1 MAAPPGSGPP
11 PGLPPARG
19 PPPVD
24 SQARRHPD
32 LEGLLLLAEDHLP
45 DHREGRDHPEAFQE
59 ELRHQDH
66 LDEDRLR
73 EPHLVEGRHR
83 ERRLDE
89 DRRPEPHLD
98 EDRRPELHL
107 DEVLHQV
114 LLLVEGRHRER
125 PQDEVHRLEPHLD
138 EDLHLVHP
146 LEALRADH
154 REDLRLVHP
163 LEALR
168 VDHREVH
175 RLGLLLE
182 VFQEGHPEVR
192 HQVAR
197 REDHR
202 EDHRLA
208 DRPVPRHEAP
218 LQGCPPEVHPALP
231 HEARRQ
237 ECHPAAHL
245 VAHPEVRQ
253 ALHLL
258 ECRQAEALPAC
269 PLAAPHEAPQACLR
283 EAHQVPRPQEY
294 RPVDRQVKFGMPPG
308 MMPRGPPGMPP
319 RGPPGMRPPGMPGG
333 GPPGG
338 VPPGAVPRFGKLSVK
353 LLKGLELKS
362 LGTLQT
368 ADPYC
373 KVTVG
378 TQTFQTKVH
387 EKGGKTPTW
396 NETFEFSI
404 STEKELIMEVYD
416 KEQNGNDRFM
426 GQTRVDL
433 IAWIA
438 KGGFEGD
445 ISIKDEQNQDAG
457 KVAAVVKFTK
467 PVVGPAG
474 PVKAPPQIIPGAVA
488 PPQGAGAPPAAPAE
502 PPRDPNGKFSDS
514 EILEAFKAFDLDHN
528 NYVGAAEIRHV
539 LINIGESPTDEEVDE
554 MIRMVDIDGDGQ
566 VSFDE
571 FYKMVTGGKEPP
583 AGLFSPAA
591 GDDPAATSA
600 VSGAASSIQLRNER
614 KNTLE
619 EFSQDNNIK
628 PESVK
633 KAFKR
638 FQATDKDGSGQI
650 DYTEFCEI
658 MLVDPSPQCEK
669 LFGLFDND
677 KVGRIDVREFLIAL
691 SNFCGAEKEEK
702 LKFAFMVFDD
712 DGNGVLSKMELMKIL
727 KANHMASNESE
738 VSRKADTIM
747 SQGDKD
753 GDGVITF
760 DEFAVVSKKFP
771 NILFP
776 AYTLTQQADPK

>member
-19 PPPVD
+19 PPPG
-24 SQARRHPD
+24 SGFAGAPPP
-32 LEGLLLLAEDHLP
+32 GLGGPPIGRGPPPGPPRGGGPPGGFPGGGQPPAGPPGRGPPPGAPPGRGPPPGAPPGRGPPPGAPPGRGPPPGAPPGRGPPPGAPPGRGPPPGAPPGRGPPPGAPPGGPPGGPPRGPPPGAPPGGAPGGPPRGPPPGGPPGGPPRGPPPGGPPGAPPRGAPPPPGMPPGGPPGGPPRGLP
-45 DHREGRDHPEAFQE
+45 PGMPPGGGVPPRGPPGGPPPGMPPGRGP
-59 ELRHQDH
+59 
-66 LDEDRLR
+66 
-73 EPHLVEGRHR
+73 PGM
-83 ERRLDE
+83 
-89 DRRPEPHLD
+89 PPGG
-98 EDRRPELHL
+98 P
-107 DEVLHQV
+107 
-114 LLLVEGRHRER
+114 
-125 PQDEVHRLEPHLD
+125 
-138 EDLHLVHP
+138 
-146 LEALRADH
+146 
-154 REDLRLVHP
+154 
-163 LEALR
+163 
-168 VDHREVH
+168 
-175 RLGLLLE
+175 
-182 VFQEGHPEVR
+182 
-192 HQVAR
+192 
-197 REDHR
+197 
-202 EDHRLA
+202 
-208 DRPVPRHEAP
+208 PRGPPGMPPRGPPGAP
-218 LQGCPPEVHPALP
+218 PPGMP
-231 HEARRQ
+231 
-237 ECHPAAHL
+237 
-245 VAHPEVRQ
+245 
-253 ALHLL
+253 
-258 ECRQAEALPAC
+258 
-269 PLAAPHEAPQACLR
+269 
-283 EAHQVPRPQEY
+283 PRGP
-294 RPVDRQVKFGMPPG
+294 PGMPPG

-319 RGPPGMRPPGMPGG
+319 RGPPGMRPPGMPGA

-338 VPPGAVPRFGKLSVK
+338 APPGAVPRFGKLSVK

-373 KVTVG
+373 KLTVG

-387 EKGGKTPTW
+387 EKGGKNPTW

-404 STEKELIMEVYD
+404 STEKELIMELYD
-416 KEQNGNDRFM
+416 KEQSGTDRFM
-426 GQTRVDL
+426 GQCRVDL

-445 ISIKDEQNQDAG
+445 LDLKDEQNQDAG

-474 PVKAPPQIIPGAVA
+474 PIKAPPQIIPGAVG
-488 PPQGAGAPPAAPAE
+488 PPQGMGAPPAAPAE

-566 VSFDE
+566 VSFEE

-583 AGLFSPAA
+583 SGLFAPAA
-591 GDDPAATSA
+591 GDDPAATAA
-600 VSGAASSIQLRNER
+600 VSGATSSIQLRNER

-691 SNFCGAEKEEK
+691 SNFCGAEKDEK

-738 VSRKADTIM
+738 VARKADTIM

-776 AYTLTQQADPK
+776 AYTLAQQADAK